1 MDQDFGLAL
10 IIARSMNSAPVYS
23 AVETSPSAILKTAA
37 AAPAAPSDQFLQ
49 LLPGLNRSS
58 ARACLDCG
66 LASAASRAYQY
77 GSAFFGT
84 NLDVAQ
90 STSVAG
96 FCSRAGVI
104 AKG

>member
-1 MDQDFGLAL
+1 
-10 IIARSMNSAPVYS
+10 
-23 AVETSPSAILKTAA
+23 
-37 AAPAAPSDQFLQ
+37 
-49 LLPGLNRSS
+49 
-58 ARACLDCG
+58 

-96 FCSRAGVI
+96 FCSRARVI
-104 AKG
+104 A